1 MLATDKCKNCGEEFG
16 NHSFLRD
23 PDVSRQWKCPHK
35 FTDSGYGFFCGG
47 DPRKFFPDADSCS
60 EAELANHKAA
70 CELWYEAE
78 SRGVVPEPE
87 KCPSGWIFDSAG
99 NPVVHVLRAPYGI
112 GCYTYECDQYW
123 EPGGYDNADDEIE
136 DLVINWDATAIDDG
150 FEMLAEDDNGDD
162 DLEF

>member
-1 MLATDKCKNCGEEFG
+1 MLATDKCRNCGAEFG
-16 NHSFLRD
+16 DHSY
-23 PDVSRQWKCPHK
+23 VHGAEVEWKCPHK
-35 FTDSGYGFFCGG
+35 FQDSGYGFFCGG

-78 SRGVVPEPE
+78 SRGEVPEPE
-87 KCPSGWIFDSAG
+87 KCPSGWIHDSDG

-150 FEMLAEDDNGDD
+150 FEMLAEDDDGD